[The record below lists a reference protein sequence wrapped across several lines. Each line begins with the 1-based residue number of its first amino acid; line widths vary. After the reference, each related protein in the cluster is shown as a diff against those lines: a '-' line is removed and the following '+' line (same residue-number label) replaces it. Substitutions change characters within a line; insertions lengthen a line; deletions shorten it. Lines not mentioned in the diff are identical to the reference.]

1 MPIRCPRGDK
11 VAQTVLHPAF
21 AMPSKIARALC
32 LAATLALLA
41 LFPLSA
47 HAQRTDENV
56 TAESD
61 DAFGRSVGNES
72 IGIYNVGDV
81 RGFSPIDAGNVRIEG
96 LYFDRQTDPTQR
108 LVEGSAIR
116 VGIAAQSYPFP
127 SPTGIV
133 DYTLRRVGEK
143 RIISTVLNYG
153 PFESLG
159 AEVDAQIPIVRE
171 RFGIATGVG
180 MYRDGFPWGGL
191 NEAVSFAIVPLWKP
205 TPDTELRPFF
215 SRVDFRAE
223 ESEPL
228 MLTAEGGVP
237 PKIRREHYYGQRWAQ
252 NEGSTHNYGLLAR
265 TRFGA
270 WTARLGVFESVFAPE
285 ASFAELFTGIDA
297 AGNAN
302 ERVIAFQDSRFA
314 SRSGE
319 LRLSRA
325 FEAGN
330 RRHSVHVAVR
340 GRIQKRRYGG
350 EDEIDAGPVS
360 LGVGRAIPEPDF
372 QFGAQSRDEVKQQT
386 AGIAYEL
393 QWKDVG
399 ELSVGVQK
407 TSYSKTGETP
417 LDVLPESEADPML
430 ENVTAT
436 VYATKRLAIYGS
448 YTQGLEESPIAP
460 EIAINR
466 NVAAPALLTK
476 QYDVGLRWEVIA
488 NLKLIAG
495 LFSVEKPH
503 FDLDAG
509 GLFRSLGTVE
519 HRGVELSLTGTPV
532 KNLSLVAGTRILDAT
547 VSGATADAGLIGE
560 KPVGTART
568 YSVASFDYAL
578 AGTGLSLDATLE
590 NISKQVANTAN
601 TFEIPGRTVLH
612 LGGRYRFKLFRKPAT
627 LRAQVQNVFDRYGW
641 ISVGSGAYV
650 YNAPR
655 RITLY
660 VAADL

>member
-1 MPIRCPRGDK
+1 
-11 VAQTVLHPAF
+11 
-21 AMPSKIARALC
+21 MPSRRMSPRAPC
-32 LAATLALLA
+32 LAATLALLG
-41 LFPLSA
+41 LFSLSA
-47 HAQRTDENV
+47 HAQRADENV

-108 LVEGSAIR
+108 LIEGSAIR

-133 DYTLRRVGEK
+133 DYTLRRVGEQ
-143 RIISTVLNYG
+143 RVFSTVVNYG

-171 RFGIATGVG
+171 RLGVATGVG
-180 MYRDGFPWGGL
+180 VYRDGFPWGGK
-191 NEAVSFAIVPLWKP
+191 NEAVSFAIVPRWNP

-223 ESEPL
+223 EPEPL
-228 MLTAEGGVP
+228 MLTADGALP
-237 PKIRREHYYGQRWAQ
+237 PKIRREHYYGQPWAQ
-252 NEGSTHNYGLLAR
+252 AEGTTMNYGVLAR

-270 WTARLGVFESVFAPE
+270 WTVRLGLFESVFAPE
-285 ASFAELFTGIDA
+285 ANFAELFTGIDA
-297 AGNAN
+297 AGTAN
-302 ERVIAFQDSRFA
+302 ESVIAFPDSRFA

-319 LRLSRA
+319 LRVSRA
-325 FEAGN
+325 FEAGD
-330 RRHSVHVAVR
+330 RRHSVHLALR
-340 GRIQKRRYGG
+340 GRNQKRRYGG
-350 EDEIDAGPVS
+350 EDEIDVGSVP
-360 LGVGRAIPEPDF
+360 LGIGRAIPEPDF
-372 QFGAQSRDEVKQQT
+372 EFGAQSRDEVKQET
-386 AGIAYEL
+386 AGVTYEL

-399 ELSVGVQK
+399 ELSLGIQK
-407 TSYSKTGETP
+407 TFYSKTGETP
-417 LDVLPESEADPML
+417 LGVLPESEAEPVL

-436 VYATKRLAIYGS
+436 VYATKRLAVYGS

-460 EIAINR
+460 DIAINR

-476 QYDVGLRWEVIA
+476 QYDVGIRWEVLA

-503 FDLDAG
+503 FDLDAA

-519 HRGVELSLTGTPV
+519 HRGVELSLAGTPV
-532 KNLSLVAGTRILDAT
+532 KNLTLIAGTRILDAT
-547 VSGATADAGLIGE
+547 VSGPVVDAGLIGE
-560 KPVGTART
+560 RPVGSARS
-568 YSVASFDYAL
+568 YSVASVDYAF
-578 AGTGLSLDATLE
+578 AGTGLSLDSTLE
-590 NISKQVANTAN
+590 NISTQPANTAN

-612 LGGRYRFKLFRKPAT
+612 VGGRYRFKLFGKPAT
-627 LRAQVQNVFDRYGW
+627 LRAQVQNVFARYGW
-641 ISVGSGAYV
+641 ISVGTGAYV

-655 RITLY
+655 RFTLY